1 MIVLHNGPT
10 KPLMHRLRARFTQTG
25 KEEDEGNVIILISF
39 LVVGCRE
46 DTAAQNSTTKGRDW
60 GEDSPQPTAPPV
72 DVYLCSL

>member
-46 DTAAQNSTTKGRDW
+46 DTAAQNSTTKGRD
-60 GEDSPQPTAPPV
+60 
-72 DVYLCSL
+72 